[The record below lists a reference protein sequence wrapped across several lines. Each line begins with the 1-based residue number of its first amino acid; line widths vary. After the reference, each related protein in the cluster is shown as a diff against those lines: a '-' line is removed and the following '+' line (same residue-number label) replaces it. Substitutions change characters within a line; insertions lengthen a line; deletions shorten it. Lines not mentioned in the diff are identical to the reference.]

1 MAAKPIPMSKV
12 KQFIHQHQQ
21 GLGIKTIARNL
32 HISRNTVKTYIRRLN
47 ALLADKPNATGL
59 IAELLAMDNPVL
71 ETLFV
76 SGPAPAK
83 QDRLGQLM
91 AFFEQTKQAMNKPG
105 FTRLHWWEKYQGQV
119 DDGYGRS
126 QFFHHFE
133 QFLKAS
139 DPSMVLTHQ
148 AGKELMVDFA
158 GKKLH
163 YVDRKTGEL
172 IDVSVLVCTL
182 PYSDY
187 GFAIGLA
194 SQSTQDFLHGLK
206 RCLQHLGGA
215 PKILIPDN
223 LKAAVIQADRYEP
236 KLNEALSDFC
246 SHYHI
251 AVVPA
256 RVRKPKDKAL
266 VENQVKLVYQRVFA
280 PLHGQTFFDL
290 DTLNAHI
297 AQLMAQHN
305 ARPMQRRSGSR
316 LSEFTAAEKPLLTPL
331 PSQDFELK
339 YYSEHTTGK
348 NNHIYISRDK
358 HSYSVPFRLIGQ
370 RVKAISTR
378 TMVYIYH
385 QGDQVAAHRRGIRQG
400 GYTSEPKH
408 LCSTHQAYLD
418 RNPEQYISRAGKLSA
433 TLAQMFTLIFQQN
446 SPPETFYK
454 TCEGILSMARKAS
467 PEQLELV
474 CKDVINAQVFR
485 YGFIK
490 NVFAK
495 HSQSAHGHELEDRP
509 LPEHEN
515 TRGASYYSQTPV

>member
-12 KQFIHQHQQ
+12 RQFINQYQQ

-32 HISRNTVKTYIRRLN
+32 QISRNTVKTYIKRID
-47 ALLADKPNATGL
+47 ALIADKPDQPQL
-59 IAELLAMDNPVL
+59 IRQLLAMDNPAL
-71 ETLFV
+71 EAVFL
-76 SGPAPAK
+76 SGPAPAR
-83 QDRLGQLM
+83 QDRLAQLLDL
-91 AFFEQTKQAMNKPG
+91 FEEAKKAMDKPG
-105 FTRLHWWEKYQGQV
+105 FTRLHWWEKYRAQV
-119 DDGYGRS
+119 DDGYGRA

-133 QFLKAS
+133 QFLKAAN
-139 DPSMVLTHQ
+139 PSMVLNHEP
-148 AGKELMVDFA
+148 GKELMVDFA

-163 YVDRKTGEL
+163 YVDRRTGEL
-172 IDVSVLVCTL
+172 IDVSVLVCTM

-194 SQSTQDFLHGLK
+194 SQSTQDFLFGLQ

-246 SHYHI
+246 SHYQI
-251 AVVPA
+251 SVLPA

-297 AQLMAQHN
+297 AQLMAEHN
-305 ARPMQRRSGSR
+305 ARPMQRREGSR
-316 LSEFTAAEKPLLTPL
+316 LSGFTAAEKPLLTPL
-331 PSQDFELK
+331 PCEVFQLK

-370 RVKAISTR
+370 RVKAVSTR

-385 QGDQVAAHRRGIRQG
+385 HSEQVAAHRRGLRPG
-400 GYTSEPKH
+400 GYTSEPNH
-408 LCSTHQAYLD
+408 LCSTHKAYLE
-418 RNPEQYISRAGKLSA
+418 RNPEQYISRAGELSA
-433 TLAQMFTLIFQQN
+433 KLGQIFTLIFQQN

-454 TCEGILSMARKAS
+454 SCEGILSMARKAS
-467 PEQLELV
+467 PQQLELV
-474 CKDVINAQVFR
+474 CKDVINAQLFR
-485 YGFIK
+485 YTFIK

-495 HSQSAHGHELEDRP
+495 HSRSSDEQDLEDRP

-515 TRGASYYSQTPV
+515 TRGASYYGA